1 MAINKE
7 TLDKIKNRK
16 KEEDD
21 DMTFDVDTTINQD
34 VNQSNEDNITISDGN
49 ETYNTSEI
57 IEDKTQD
64 EVAQEAILVE
74 VEVADV
80 VESIVTDVLSNA
92 KSVSSRSITRTIGKA
107 GAISIVNAKTGNRI
121 KIAKECY
128 SAIGN
133 PPKVQ
138 FALSDNNL
146 ILGEKVLD
154 NNNDFNVKEI
164 SGKAIIYS
172 SALVKEITENFN
184 LDFSNRTSLTFSD
197 VQYSNADDV
206 PIMIVKIK

>member
-21 DMTFDVDTTINQD
+21 EMTFDVDTTIDQD

-64 EVAQEAILVE
+64 EVAQEGIL

-80 VESIVTDVLSNA
+80 IESIVTDVLSNA
-92 KSVSSRSITRTIGKA
+92 KLVSSRSITRTIGKA

-121 KIAKECY
+121 TIAKECY

-146 ILGEKVLD
+146 IVGEKVLD
-154 NNNDFNVKEI
+154 NNNDFNVKEN

-184 LDFSNRTSLTFSD
+184 LDFSNKTSLTFSD
-197 VQYSNADDV
+197 VQYSNTDGV
-206 PIMIVKIK
+206 EIMIVTIK

>member
-7 TLDKIKNRK
+7 TLDKIKNKK
-16 KEEDD
+16 KEED
-21 DMTFDVDTTINQD
+21 DMTFDVDTTIDKD
-34 VNQSNEDNITISDGN
+34 VNNSNEDNITISDGN

-64 EVAQEAILVE
+64 VVTEETILVE
-74 VEVADV
+74 SEVDDNE
-80 VESIVTDVLSNA
+80 ESIVADVLSNA

-107 GAISIVNAKTGNRI
+107 GAISIVNAKTGNRLT
-121 KIAKECY
+121 IAKECY

-133 PPKVQ
+133 PSKVQ
-138 FALSDNNL
+138 FALTDDNL
-146 ILGEKVLD
+146 IVGEKVLE
-154 NNNDFNVKEI
+154 NNNDFNVKE
-164 SGKAIIYS
+164 SRGKAIIYS

-206 PIMIVKIK
+206 QIMIIKIK